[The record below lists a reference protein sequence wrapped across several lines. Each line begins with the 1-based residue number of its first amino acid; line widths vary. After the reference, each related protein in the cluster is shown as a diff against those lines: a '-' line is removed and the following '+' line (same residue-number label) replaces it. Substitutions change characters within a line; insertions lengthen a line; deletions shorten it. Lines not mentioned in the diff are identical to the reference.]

1 MVRIP
6 EEESSIWE
14 FSQWVSGSFPNFSDF
29 EAEFDGSYSAFGH
42 SGTFKIGLKLTDQNA
57 GSTSGPCQVT
67 LNGKT
72 DKTASYKVAAQKLTI
87 KTSLVNTTDAP
98 VHTTVSGKLEAIS
111 FSQDVDLA
119 AKETKTVTFDATST
133 PALNLQAPRLWW
145 PAQLG
150 KQELY
155 QVALSASV

>member
-1 MVRIP
+1 MLHRQMLDKGGSHGKARTIFWSAYRKKKLYLGIFPVG
-6 EEESSIWE
+6 
-14 FSQWVSGSFPNFSDF
+14 SGSFPNFSDF

-87 KTSLVNTTDAP
+87 KTSLNDSQLQIYKSQNGTQVD
-98 VHTTVSGKLEAIS
+98 HIS
-111 FSQDVDLA
+111 DH
-119 AKETKTVTFDATST
+119 
-133 PALNLQAPRLWW
+133 NIWI
-145 PAQLG
+145 G
-150 KQELY
+150 
-155 QVALSASV
+155 